1 MSARIIQE
9 SPWFIRGECQLCIGT
24 DRSTGDSLG
33 PLVGMYLE
41 GMGYKNVYGTIDN
54 PVHAMNLQETVYK
67 LPKNKKVIAIDACL
81 GRVMNVGTTQVIK
94 GSITPGAGVNKK
106 LLKCGD
112 YSISSIVNTAGFL
125 EYMVLQNTRLSLVMK
140 LAKDITSAL
149 IERFPLE
156 YEKENI
162 KIKNIKDKDL
172 VKRIKK
178 KGLSVEL
185 ITK

>member
-1 MSARIIQE
+1 
-9 SPWFIRGECQLCIGT
+9 
-24 DRSTGDSLG
+24 
-33 PLVGMYLE
+33 
-41 GMGYKNVYGTIDN
+41 
-54 PVHAMNLQETVYK
+54 
-67 LPKNKKVIAIDACL
+67 
-81 GRVMNVGTTQVIK
+81 
-94 GSITPGAGVNKK
+94 
-106 LLKCGD
+106 
-112 YSISSIVNTAGFL
+112 
-125 EYMVLQNTRLSLVMK
+125 MK